1 MWWLKGSLL
10 NNPAWKVPMFFCMFF
25 FRGLKVTA
33 KFAPENEW
41 LEYDPTSFWGSFGL
55 FSGGRC
61 LLLVSGSVLDQN
73 DRNTLLPQPRWVL
86 FFVHWFDPWTI
97 RVDVEGFCLS
107 QKGVTPKSQNHS
119 SGILWKDLIPGKV
132 RLIPKFGKKTAW
144 KSCGLRKSCGSWWG
158 LFECWN
164 TTLTTWSPSWWYCYW
179 TLKSASA
186 SAKHGIY
193 IDGPGISFLRSERL
207 ALYDMCHNGEKFHS
221 SVFFTLQ
228 IMWARPFNRKWS
240 KFFCC

>member
-1 MWWLKGSLL
+1 MFFLCLFSWLKSNSKVCTWKWMVRIRSDFLLGQFWPIFGGEVFAVSFRERIGSEWPEHPL
-10 NNPAWKVPMFFCMFF
+10 ATAEV
-25 FRGLKVTA
+25 GLVLCA
-33 KFAPENEW
+33 LIWP
-41 LEYDPTSFWGSFGL
+41 LDYQ
-55 FSGGRC
+55 GRC
-61 LLLVSGSVLDQN
+61 RGFLFVSK
-73 DRNTLLPQPRWVL
+73 RCHPK
-86 FFVHWFDPWTI
+86 I
-97 RVDVEGFCLS
+97 
-107 QKGVTPKSQNHS
+107 PKSLQWNFVERFDS
-119 SGILWKDLIPGKV
+119 RKGKTY
-132 RLIPKFGKKTAW
+132 PKVWKKTAW